1 MINFDEVTLEQFET
15 LCIEHDWTYQYA
27 DDHRAWQRGSAEDDY
42 LRKILMF
49 QKDTG
54 FSQVYEHFKWMYLG
68 EAA

>member
-15 LCIEHDWTYQYA
+15 LCIEHDWTYPTAYEF
-27 DDHRAWQRGSAEDDY
+27 RVWQRGSAEDDY
-42 LRKILMF
+42 LQKIMMF

-54 FSQVYEHFKWMYLG
+54 FSQVYEHYKRMHLG